1 MACSAGEARR
11 AIREDR
17 MFKHTAALFAF
28 SAILWSPAQ
37 AEMTGATRIGVLN
50 DMSSVYS
57 DFQGPG
63 SVVAAQMA
71 AEEFAKQSK
80 RKVEILS
87 ADHQNKPDIGAEAA
101 RRWFDTEGVDMIV
114 DVPNSAVALA
124 VADIARDKNKVFIGS
139 GAGTALLTG
148 AKCSPNTVHW
158 TYDTWAMG
166 HGVAR
171 GLLAQGGKTWFFVTA
186 DYAFGEDLQ
195 KQASEEVL
203 AESGQV
209 LGSVRHPIGTSDF
222 SSFLLQAQA
231 SRARVV
237 GLANAGGDTV
247 NSIKQAGEFNLGAQ
261 QKIVALIFD
270 LQSVPALG
278 LKTAQGITALNAFY
292 WDLNDQSRAWSKRYQ
307 ERHPKKDMPN
317 HMQAGVYSATL
328 AYLRA
333 VDKVGSP
340 TDGRAVV
347 AAMKQS
353 PVDDAL
359 FGHVTIRPDGRAV
372 HPMYLLQVKTPDEAK
387 DKWDVFKLTATIPAE
402 QAFRPLGDGG
412 CPLVPKQN

>member
-1 MACSAGEARR
+1 
-11 AIREDR
+11 

-37 AEMTGATRIGVLN
+37 AEMNGATRIGVLN

-71 AEEFAKQSK
+71 AEQFAKGSK

-87 ADHQNKPDIGAEAA
+87 ADHQNKPDIGAEIA
-101 RRWFDTEGVDMIV
+101 RRWLDVEGVDMIV

-171 GLLAQGGKTWFFVTA
+171 GLLQQGGKTWFFVTA
-186 DYAFGEDLQ
+186 DYAFGDDLQ
-195 KQASEEVL
+195 KQASEEVN
-203 AESGQV
+203 AEGGQV
-209 LGSVRHPIGTSDF
+209 LGSVRHPLGTSDF

-231 SRARVV
+231 SKAQVI

-292 WDLNDQSRAWSKRYQ
+292 WDLNDQTRAWSKQYQ

-317 HMQAGVYSATL
+317 HMQAGVYSAALDYL
-328 AYLRA
+328 AA
-333 VDKVGSP
+333 VDKVGSLA
-340 TDGRAVV
+340 DGRAVV
-347 AAMKQS
+347 VVMKQS
-353 PVDDAL
+353 PVDDPL
-359 FGHVTIRPDGRAV
+359 FGHVVIRPDGRAV
-372 HPMYLLQVKTPDEAK
+372 HAMYLLQVKTPEESK
-387 DKWDVFKLTATIPAE
+387 DNWDVFKITASIPAE
-402 QAFRPLGDGG
+402 QAFRPLVRGG
-412 CPLVPKQN
+412 CPLVAK

>member
-1 MACSAGEARR
+1 MPNAVPALTQVQGRHR
-11 AIREDR
+11 TPREDR
-17 MFKHTAALFAF
+17 MLRLVVAATLFGMM
-28 SAILWSPAQ
+28 WSPAN
-37 AEMTGATRIGVLN
+37 AEMNGATRIGVLN

-71 AEEFAKQSK
+71 AEEFGKQSK

-87 ADHQNKPDIGAEAA
+87 ADHQNKPDIGAEIA
-101 RRWFDTEGVDMIV
+101 RRWFDVEGVDMII

-171 GLLAQGGKTWFFVTA
+171 GLLQQGGKSWFFLTA
-186 DYAFGEDLQ
+186 DYAFGDDLQ
-195 KQASEEVL
+195 KQAAAEVV
-203 AESGQV
+203 AEGGQV
-209 LGSVRHPIGTSDF
+209 KGDVRHPLGVNDF
-222 SSFLLQAQA
+222 SSFLLQAQSSSA
-231 SRARVV
+231 EVI

-247 NSIKQAGEFNLGAQ
+247 NAIKQASEYRIGEK

-278 LKTAQGITALNAFY
+278 LKAAQGITAMNAFY
-292 WDLNDQSRAWSKRYQ
+292 WDMNDQTRAWSLRYQ
-307 ERHPKKDMPN
+307 ERYAKHEMPN
-317 HMQAGVYSATL
+317 HMQAGVYSGTL
-328 AYLRA
+328 DYLRA
-333 VDKVGSP
+333 
-340 TDGRAVV
+340 
-347 AAMKQS
+347 
-353 PVDDAL
+353 
-359 FGHVTIRPDGRAV
+359 
-372 HPMYLLQVKTPDEAK
+372 
-387 DKWDVFKLTATIPAE
+387 
-402 QAFRPLGDGG
+402 
-412 CPLVPKQN
+412 

>member
-1 MACSAGEARR
+1 MRKLAG
-11 AIREDR
+11 I
-17 MFKHTAALFAF
+17 AAVLF
-28 SAILWSPAQ
+28 STLWSSAK
-37 AEMTGATRIGVLN
+37 AEMNGAIRIGVLN
-50 DMSSVYS
+50 DMSSVYA

-63 SVVAAQMA
+63 SVTAAQLA
-71 AEEFAKQSK
+71 AEDFAKQSK

-87 ADHQNKPDIGAEAA
+87 GDHQNKPDIGAEIA
-101 RRWFDTEGVDMIV
+101 RRWFDVDGVDMII

-148 AKCSPNTVHW
+148 ARCSPNTVHW

-171 GLLAQGGKTWFFVTA
+171 GLLQQGAKTWFFVTA
-186 DYAFGEDLQ
+186 DYAFGDDLQ

-203 AESGQV
+203 AEGGQV
-209 LGSVRHPIGTSDF
+209 LGSVRHPLGTSDF

-231 SRARVV
+231 SGAQVI

-247 NSIKQAGEFNLGAQ
+247 NAIKQAAEFDIGAK

-278 LKTAQGITALNAFY
+278 LKTAEGITALNAFY
-292 WDLNDQSRAWSKRYQ
+292 WDMNDQTRAWSKRYQ
-307 ERHPKKDMPN
+307 ERHPKNQMPN
-317 HMQAGVYSATL
+317 HMQAGVYSAAL
-328 AYLRA
+328 DYLKA

-340 TDGRAVV
+340 ADGRAIV
-347 AAMKQS
+347 AAMKAT
-353 PVDDAL
+353 PVDDPL
-359 FGHVTIRPDGRAV
+359 FGHVTIRDDGRAL
-372 HPMYLLQVKTPDEAK
+372 HPMYLLQVKAPSESK
-387 DKWDVFKLTATIPAE
+387 GPSDVFNLVATIPAD
-402 QAFRPLGDGG
+402 QAFRPLAQGN
-412 CPLVPKQN
+412 CPLTSK